1 MKIHRPIIV
10 LALCIN
16 LLFGVGSEEVLLAD
30 IVSNGVEQI
39 KKINDQIKI
48 ATDALDNVNKI
59 SKAMDQVEN
68 LLLESGEKIYNPMK
82 NLQNTVYR
90 LQALYQ
96 RFEAFPDKF
105 SKAFG
110 YDRFFKDYH
119 NLTCPS
125 QYTTVENEAFA
136 KLSKQTGITIEELQ
150 IRECIYDN
158 LTKAQTQEQKQAL
171 EDALNAIIENNFK
184 GANEAIDRYTDITK
198 SQFETNNK
206 DLINA
211 NKALGDLYF
220 NFMLKDENGQNKIEK
235 QAKELKKLVQAM
247 SENKS
252 PDITTS
258 IIQTNQILVS
268 MAQTL
273 NDMYEAEMNFYNAW
287 HKLNVFLYGKE
298 IASDEEIKN
307 LQNHQKK
314 TSENPYLEVLK
325 NNQIM
330 EYDELGIPKFKSKKR
345 G

>member
-1 MKIHRPIIV
+1 M
-10 LALCIN
+10 
-16 LLFGVGSEEVLLAD
+16 
-30 IVSNGVEQI
+30 
-39 KKINDQIKI
+39 
-48 ATDALDNVNKI
+48 
-59 SKAMDQVEN
+59 
-68 LLLESGEKIYNPMK
+68 
-82 NLQNTVYR
+82 QNTINR
-90 LQALYQ
+90 LQALYK
-96 RFEAFPDKF
+96 RFEAFPNKF

-184 GANEAIDRYTDITK
+184 GANEAIDRYSDITK

-211 NKALGDLYF
+211 NKALGELYF
-220 NFMLKDENGQNKIEK
+220 DFMAKDEEGKTQIEK
-235 QAKELKKLVQAM
+235 QSDELKAILQSVTNQ
-247 SENKS
+247 SS
-252 PDITTS
+252 PDVTTS
-258 IIQTNQILVS
+258 IMQTNQILVS

-273 NDMYEAEMNFYNAW
+273 NDIYKAEMNFYNAW
-287 HKLNVFLYGKE
+287 HKLNVFLYGRE
-298 IASDEEIKN
+298 IASDEEVKN

-314 TSENPYLEVLK
+314 TSENPYLEELK